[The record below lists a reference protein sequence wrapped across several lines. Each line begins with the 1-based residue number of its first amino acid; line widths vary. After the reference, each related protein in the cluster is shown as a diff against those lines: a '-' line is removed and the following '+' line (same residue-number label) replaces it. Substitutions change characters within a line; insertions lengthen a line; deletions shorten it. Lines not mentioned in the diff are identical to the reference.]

1 MNNIIENLLIVN
13 RPINRFEFFKYTI
26 CMTILELALAFIFI
40 LLAEKVYESQ
50 IILLMPIIFSIF
62 IILPLLYLYSVQFSK
77 RLWDI
82 TKDNKAGLLSGI
94 IILIISAIGIIVFP
108 ALTVAIYLTL
118 ILLPGKITV
127 NE

>member
-82 TKDNKAGLLSGI
+82 TKDNKAGLLAGI
-94 IILIISAIGIIVFP
+94 IILIIAAISIIVFP

-118 ILLPGKITV
+118 ILLPGKIAV